1 MYITKW
7 IEGEKNLNDFCLKRF
22 HEEPRFIGGIGKFLG
37 TPAKVYKKE
46 KYREDKQCYV
56 QMFLLFMQDAKGKVC
71 DIDNPSDRK
80 HPSNGRFCQRMEINV
95 GGTTNT
101 LTSVGKDNMVLIVYD

>member
-46 KYREDKQCYV
+46 KYREDKQRYV
-56 QMFLLFMQDAKGKVC
+56 QMFLLFMQDAEGKVS
-71 DIDNPSDRK
+71 DINNIQHQSYEDIR
-80 HPSNGRFCQRMEINV
+80 INKGSILV
-95 GGTTNT
+95 P
-101 LTSVGKDNMVLIVYD
+101 